1 MLEHLRGLRRN
12 KMAKKKKKSK
22 TAEPKPIIISFKPLL
37 KARGVRKEWR
47 REVASTIPE
56 LRGVREEIG
65 ERQSFFKGDV
75 RQASTGRAVGEKGK
89 LISLKSEEKQMKR
102 LEKKGK
108 KEKGIAREVRGKY
121 EKSEREVL
129 KERQKVGV
137 KIEKKIGRKIKGLQ
151 KRPLVSKKVVRKA
164 PRATL
169 DLRIREREPLKQH
182 GFKEVE
188 ISNSNFL
195 FN

>member
-1 MLEHLRGLRRN
+1 
-12 KMAKKKKKSK
+12 MAKKKKKSK
-22 TAEPKPIIISFKPLL
+22 TAEPKPIVISFKPLL
-37 KARGVRKEWR
+37 KARGVRKEWK
-47 REVASTIPE
+47 RELESTIPG
-56 LRGVREEIG
+56 LIGAREERE
-65 ERQSFFKGDV
+65 ERQSFFKGAV

-89 LISLKSEEKQMKR
+89 LISLKSEEKQVKR
-102 LEKKGK
+102 LEKKEK
-108 KEKGIAREVRGKY
+108 KATGITHKVLRKY

-129 KERQKVGV
+129 KERQKVGT

-151 KRPLVSKKVVRKA
+151 KRPLVSKRVVRKA

-169 DLRIREREPLKQH
+169 DLRRHEREPLKQH